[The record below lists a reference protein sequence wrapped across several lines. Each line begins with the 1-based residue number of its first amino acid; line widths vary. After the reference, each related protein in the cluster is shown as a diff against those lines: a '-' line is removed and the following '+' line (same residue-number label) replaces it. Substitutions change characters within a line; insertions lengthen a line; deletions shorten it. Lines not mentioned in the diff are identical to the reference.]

1 MIEKLQVALM
11 EMIEVGS
18 SLSGKLI
25 SLGSSLKRKVMI
37 SAAATAEDY
46 SPTKRDWV
54 LIGREAQRAG
64 EHHTVPMGSCHALP
78 KLNCLRDQPLPPVP
92 TGYREMIPAFL
103 RQLRNENY
111 FIRRDLPPMARP
123 YHEQLHAEPRLP
135 STNSLPRLRRRRS
148 AAASEL
154 RPRQD
159 PRRRR

>member
-11 EMIEVGS
+11 EMIEFGS

-64 EHHTVPMGSCHALP
+64 EHHTIPMGSCHALP
-78 KLNCLRDQPLPPVP
+78 KLNCL
-92 TGYREMIPAFL
+92 IK
-103 RQLRNENY
+103 
-111 FIRRDLPPMARP
+111 RDLPSPSAPTGCREIGLPAPVARRRLP
-123 YHEQLHAEPRLP
+123 LSSSAICRRWRGGVANSSTPKPRLP
-135 STNSLPRLRRRRS
+135 QTTSLPRLRRRRS

-154 RPRQD
+154 
-159 PRRRR
+159 